1 VSLAQGFP
9 GSYAQLHTYHDILCK
24 EKDPTATCA
33 AWQPASF
40 GADNYAGT
48 NDQSEKTKALYGQLR
63 FGWDNLKYPVDG
75 NVGLRYVKT
84 DSTAR
89 GYTVFSSTAPTGGAQ
104 VGVPIPNIRPFAE
117 AKDYENSYHNFLPS
131 LNLRLKASDTL
142 QFRFAAAA
150 AMSRPDFTQLQGYTT
165 LSETAD
171 TSTNAAGVT
180 TVNSVSLTGSGD
192 GNPNLRPTTSKQ
204 IDVTMEWYFAPT
216 GSFTAA
222 LFNKRLKDI
231 IVKQLYTKQLPDTDG
246 KMHDFT
252 VTGPVNG
259 AKGHARGIELA
270 FQQYFD
276 KLPGALSG
284 LGVQAN
290 FTFVDSKR
298 DLYNGVSQKYCTGG
312 DNAANLNLN
321 LNGCDTNGLTFG
333 DLPLENLSRQ
343 SYNIALLYDK
353 GPWSSRLAY
362 NWRSKSLQG
371 VNVNGTKGSDGLDSN
386 PASPTYGQTNVA
398 WALPTWADAY
408 GQLDASVFY
417 KFSDKVSLGLEAQN
431 LTDSTYKQLMQQN
444 IGMMGRAWFKT
455 GRRVV
460 AKLSYDF

>member
-1 VSLAQGFP
+1 M
-9 GSYAQLHTYHDILCK
+9 
-24 EKDPTATCA
+24 
-33 AWQPASF
+33 
-40 GADNYAGT
+40 
-48 NDQSEKTKALYGQLR
+48 
-63 FGWDNLKYPVDG
+63 DG
-75 NVGLRYVKT
+75 NIGVRYVKT
-84 DSTAR
+84 DSTAH
-89 GYTVFSSTAPTGGAQ
+89 GYTVFNSTAPTGPTQ
-104 VGVPIPNIRPFAE
+104 GVQIPVISPFAK
-117 AKDYENSYHNFLPS
+117 AQDFDNSYHNVLPS

-142 QFRFAAAA
+142 QFRFAAASA
-150 AMSRPDFTQLQGYTT
+150 LSRPDFTQLQAYTQ
-165 LSETAD
+165 LSQSAD
-171 TSTNAAGVT
+171 STTVNGVT
-180 TVNSVSLTGSGD
+180 TVNSLTQSGIGS

-204 IDVTMEWYFAPT
+204 FDLTMEWYFAPT

-222 LFNKRLKDI
+222 VFNKRLKDI
-231 IVKQLYTKQLPDTDG
+231 IINQVYNYQIPDSTG
-246 KMHDFT
+246 KLQNFT

-259 AKGHARGIELA
+259 AKGTAKGIELA
-270 FQQYFD
+270 YQQYFD

-298 DLYNGVSQKYCTGG
+298 DLYNPVYSKYCTGG
-312 DNAANLNLN
+312 DSAANVNLN
-321 LNGCDTNGLTFG
+321 LNGCDTNGTTFG
-333 DLPLENLSRQ
+333 NLPLENLSRQ
-343 SYNIALLYDK
+343 SYNLALLYDK
-353 GPWSSRLAY
+353 GPWSARLAY

-371 VNVNGTKGSDGLDSN
+371 VNVNGTKGGDGTDSN

-408 GQLDASVFY
+408 GQLDASAFY
-417 KFSDKVSLGLEAQN
+417 KFSDKVSLGVEAQN